1 MRYTRDFS
9 TARMWPLMMKMALP
23 SIVAQVVNMLYCLVD
38 RVYIG
43 HIRAIGTDALAG
55 IGISSTI
62 VILVSA
68 FSAFA
73 GNGGAPLAAIAL
85 GQQDDKEARRILGSS
100 MFLLIV
106 LTVLLLVPCY
116 LFMEPI
122 LRATGASDAT
132 LPHACRY
139 LSVYL
144 TGTFFVMV
152 TMGLNSF
159 INAQGRP
166 GIAMATVII
175 GALLNIILD
184 PIFIFV
190 FRMEVV
196 GAALASVLS
205 QAVGAIWV
213 LRFLTSEKAELPL
226 LRSCIRPD
234 GRVIGRIMAL
244 GVSPFVMG
252 STESLIGFVLNRGLA
267 VYGDIQVSAMAIM
280 QGCMQLVSAPGTGFT
295 TGIAPILSYNYGH
308 GDKARVK
315 ECFRNCFLVMTGSN
329 LVFVLWMILC
339 PRFFGS
345 FFTSDQALLDVVEH
359 YMPLFLLGMTIF
371 GMQRACQSTFI
382 SLNQPRVSLFIALL
396 RKVFLLVPL
405 ALVLPRF
412 LGLPG
417 IYAAEAI
424 ADAVAATCCITIFLR
439 LFPKILAG
447 PGATRY

>member
-43 HIRAIGTDALAG
+43 HIHAIGTDALAG

-85 GQQDDKEARRILGSS
+85 GQQDDQAARRILGNS
-100 MFLLIV
+100 MFLMIAM
-106 LTVLLLVPCY
+106 TCLLLVPCY

-132 LPHACRY
+132 LPHAVEY

-144 TGTFFVMV
+144 LGTFFVMV
-152 TMGLNSF
+152 TMGLNPF

-166 GIAMATVII
+166 GIAMSTVII
-175 GALLNIILD
+175 GAVLNIILD

-190 FRMEVV
+190 FHLNVI

-205 QAVGAIWV
+205 QAVGAVWV
-213 LRFLTSEKAELPL
+213 LHFLTSKKAELPL

-234 GRVIGRIMAL
+234 GRVIKRIMAL

-295 TGIAPILSYNYGH
+295 SGIAPVLSYNYGH
-308 GDKARVK
+308 GDKKRVK
-315 ECFRNCFLVMTGSN
+315 EGFRICFLVMTISN
-329 LVFVLWMILC
+329 FVLILCMILW
-339 PRFFGS
+339 PRLFGS
-345 FFTSDQALLDVVEH
+345 LFTSDKALLDVVAR

-382 SLNQPRVSLFIALL
+382 ALNQPRVSLFIALL

-405 ALVLPRF
+405 ALVLPHF
-412 LGLPG
+412 WGLKG

-424 ADAVAATCCITIFLR
+424 ADGVAATCCITIFCH
-439 LFPKILAG
+439 LFPKILSG
-447 PGATRY
+447 SVHSRY